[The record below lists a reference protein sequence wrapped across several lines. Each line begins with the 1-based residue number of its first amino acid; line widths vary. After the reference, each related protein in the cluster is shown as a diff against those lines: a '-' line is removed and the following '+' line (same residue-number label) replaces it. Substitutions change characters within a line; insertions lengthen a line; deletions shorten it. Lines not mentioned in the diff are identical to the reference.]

1 VAGDF
6 LPQWLLSLDFSC
18 AKITKYRRTIGFSVA
33 ALVLL
38 YLSMNRSILVFSLIL
53 GVLSGSAQKLD
64 TPGYMDSI
72 KAFRAD
78 YIQNHELLASKEQKA
93 LLRFYPLAP
102 AYRVAARFQKYANS
116 PWFPMA
122 TSGGRPQMQRK
133 YGRLTF
139 VIHDTVLHLMVYQ
152 SQELLQKP
160 GTRDYLFIPFTDAT
174 SGIGSYGGGR
184 YIDCM
189 INDIR
194 NGILVLDFNKA
205 YNPYC
210 AYTTGYN
217 CPIPP
222 RENDLSVAIRAGE
235 MNYGKAH

>member
-1 VAGDF
+1 
-6 LPQWLLSLDFSC
+6 
-18 AKITKYRRTIGFSVA
+18 
-33 ALVLL
+33 
-38 YLSMNRSILVFSLIL
+38 MNRSILLLLLIL
-53 GVLSGSAQKLD
+53 GVMSGSAQKVN

-93 LLRFYPLAP
+93 SLRFYPLAP
-102 AYRVAARFQKYANS
+102 AYRVAARFQKYTNS
-116 PWFPMA
+116 PWFKMA
-122 TSGGRPQMQRK
+122 TSGGQAQIQRR

-139 VIHDTVLHLMVYQ
+139 AIHDTIVHLTIYQ
-152 SQELLQKP
+152 SQELLQKAA
-160 GTRDYLFIPFTDAT
+160 TRNYLFIPFTDAT
-174 SGIGSYGGGR
+174 SGIESYGGGR

-189 INDIR
+189 ISDIH
-194 NGILVLDFNKA
+194 NGMLVLDFNKA

-222 RENDLSVAIRAGE
+222 RENDLRVAIRAGE
-235 MNYGKAH
+235 KNYGKAH